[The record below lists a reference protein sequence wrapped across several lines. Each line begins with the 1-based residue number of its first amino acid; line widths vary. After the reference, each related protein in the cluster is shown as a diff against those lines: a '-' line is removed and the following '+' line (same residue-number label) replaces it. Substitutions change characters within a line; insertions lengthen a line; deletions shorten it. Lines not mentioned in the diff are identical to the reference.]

1 VDTPP
6 PDLTLRWLVR
16 LRWWA
21 VVAQAGVLSA
31 AVLGLGIDLPVP
43 ALAAVVGA
51 LGLSNLALSRLRGP
65 PRLLVPA
72 TLLADL
78 VALTVLLA
86 LTGGP
91 TNPFT
96 VLYIVHVALAAVVL
110 SPAWT
115 WGMAAAAVACFG
127 VLFLLDP
134 PDTELVHDP
143 EAMRGHLVG
152 MWVGFAAAGV
162 AIAGV
167 VARLAADLRARDEE
181 LSRAR
186 EDGAR
191 AARLASLST
200 LAAGAAHE
208 MGSPLTTI
216 AVAAAELEDTAGPA
230 LRDDLALI
238 RRETERCRAILARMS
253 AEAGVHPGE
262 TLTPVVMSDTLERV
276 RARFGDDAG
285 RIFADADP
293 SAVVH
298 APAAAVER
306 ALAGL
311 VDNALRAA
319 PAPVRVEAV
328 VRGAHVTLAVHDSG
342 PGIPSDILGK
352 IGEPFFTTR
361 PPGQGMGLGVFLARR
376 LAEELGGTFQLASAP
391 GRTTATLTL
400 PRSPR

>member
-1 VDTPP
+1 MDTPP

-262 TLTPVVMSDTLERV
+262 TLTPVVMSDTFERV

-285 RIFADADP
+285 RILADADP

>member
-1 VDTPP
+1 MDTPP